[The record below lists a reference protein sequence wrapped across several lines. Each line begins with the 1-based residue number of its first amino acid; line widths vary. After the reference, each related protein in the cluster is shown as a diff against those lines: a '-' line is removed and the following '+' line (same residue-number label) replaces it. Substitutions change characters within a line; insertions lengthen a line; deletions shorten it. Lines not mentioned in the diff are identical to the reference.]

1 MKRVVI
7 VESALRDFL
16 SEIMDSSSHNSHLT
30 GDMPVRINPV
40 VAPDA
45 PEVDPTNNNFVPQ
58 NKAELLSALRML
70 CDVTDDEVPEVW
82 ITLKDAMQKQ
92 EEKMSNK
99 SVEESIKS
107 HIRNILRELKNESRS
122 KKAYGIS
129 ESQSANELQ
138 LRHKIRKF
146 IAEASYEQKR
156 DAGDR
161 VWANLPPVTRAL
173 PPVKKIPAG
182 ESGRSGTVE
191 QQRAA
196 YEKNVNKLQS
206 TFENLD
212 FMLDEEVATA
222 ASFFIESFE
231 DLNFEEAAEAYAL
244 AFNEAKE
251 AFEEE
256 GVSFA
261 EKNSAAAVLTSKTFK
276 ELFEAYSAKEFEEYA
291 AQVGDRARR
300 ILSESLSKKLSGIED
315 AMKKR
320 AYAASDVTNSTL
332 AETAEE
338 LKLSIA
344 MIKKVEARALG
355 VFCLGLKAADS
366 LNI

>member
-1 MKRVVI
+1 MKRVFI

-16 SEIMDSSSHNSHLT
+16 NEAMDSSSVNSHLSD
-30 GDMPVRINPV
+30 DMPVRINPV

-45 PEVDPTNNNFVPQ
+45 PEVDPTNDSFVP
-58 NKAELLSALRML
+58 KDSSELLSALRVL
-70 CDVTDDEVPEVW
+70 CNVEDDEVPQIY
-82 ITLKDAMQKQ
+82 ITVKDALKKR
-92 EEKMSNK
+92 EEEMPKNN
-99 SVEESIKS
+99 VEESLRASVKS
-107 HIRNILRELKNESRS
+107 VLKDLASYKNSP
-122 KKAYGIS
+122 ITS
-129 ESQSANELQ
+129 ESA
-138 LRHKIRKF
+138 LRAKIRKF
-146 IAEASYEQKR
+146 ISEASYEQKR

-161 VWANLPPVTRAL
+161 VWASLPPVTGDL
-173 PPVKKIPAG
+173 PPVQKIPMG
-182 ESGRSGTVE
+182 VSRKSGTDE

-196 YEKNVNKLQS
+196 YEKNVHKLQG
-206 TFENLD
+206 TFQNLD

-222 ASFFIESFE
+222 ANFFVESFE

-256 GVSFA
+256 GVSFSGP
-261 EKNSAAAVLTSKTFK
+261 NSAAAILTSKTFK
-276 ELFEAYSAKEFEEYA
+276 ELFEAYSSKSFEEYA
-291 AQVGDRARR
+291 AELGDRARR

-338 LKLSIA
+338 LELSIA

-355 VFCLGLKAADS
+355 IFCLGLKAADS